1 MSCPLSDGRDK
12 TCIKQTKGLS
22 HANQPLYSS
31 SSYKYKYINIFFYFN
46 PLLLISFN
54 VSKGMAWVSWKLGF
68 QIKRDISV
76 CSCNT
81 SYKCFVVG
89 PTFFSLCFFWCY
101 YFILFFFLSFL
112 ASILPFD
119 SPFILN
125 HISNLDEV
133 IQQESSTWAMAK
145 EVLAVCLIFFFM
157 GFLVLVNLAKKTYL
171 NINWSMLFTSVQFGV
186 WLEKFW
192 EFLYGENLKVFK
204 QY

>member
-1 MSCPLSDGRDK
+1 MSCPLSDGTDK

-68 QIKRDISV
+68 QIKRDIFV

-81 SYKCFVVG
+81 WYQCFVVG
-89 PTFFSLCFFWCY
+89 PTFFSLCFFNVI
-101 YFILFFFLSFL
+101 ILFQFFLSFL

-125 HISNLDEV
+125 YISNLDEV
-133 IQQESSTWAMAK
+133 DPIR
-145 EVLAVCLIFFFM
+145 V
-157 GFLVLVNLAKKTYL
+157 
-171 NINWSMLFTSVQFGV
+171 INVGH
-186 WLEKFW
+186 
-192 EFLYGENLKVFK
+192 G
-204 QY
+204 